1 MTVQTWIADQVCND
15 REGSCHPGLDPGSIS
30 NEGINA
36 ESWIADQVRNDKI
49 LSFIPRTMTD
59 FYFLFPTL

>member
-1 MTVQTWIADQVCND
+1 MTVQTWIADQVRND

-30 NEGINA
+30 NEGLNV

-49 LSFIPRTMTD
+49 LSFIP
-59 FYFLFPTL
+59 